1 MTDHSGLLI
10 HQFAAREDSE
20 VWNSTNVESS
30 RQLLLLV
37 GVDFENDG
45 MAGHVGSCPRNL
57 GGSSSAGS
65 APLSPEIHKNRNIR
79 TLNDLIKQLCVR
91 LKRLIHRGQRSLA
104 RAAATCFRKVLR
116 ANTILL
122 ATLFTAS
129 NDRHYPLRR
138 NQNPAI
144 PVFR

>member
-1 MTDHSGLLI
+1 MTDDSGLLI

-37 GVDFENDG
+37 GVDFEDDG
-45 MAGHVGSCPRNL
+45 MAGHVGSGARNL
-57 GGSSSAGS
+57 GRNSPAGS

-79 TLNDLIKQLCVR
+79 TLDDLIEQLFVC
-91 LKRLIHRGQRSLA
+91 LKRLVHRGQRSLA

-129 NDRHYPLRR
+129 NDRHCPLQRD
-138 NQNPAI
+138 QNPAI
-144 PVFR
+144 SLFR

>member
-1 MTDHSGLLI
+1 MTDDSGLLI

-45 MAGHVGSCPRNL
+45 MPGHVGSDPRHL
-57 GGSSSAGS
+57 GGSSMARS

-79 TLNDLIKQLCVR
+79 TLNDLVEQFVVR
-91 LKRLIHRGQRSLA
+91 LKRFINRGQRSLA
-104 RAAATCFRKVLR
+104 RATATRVRKVFR
-116 ANTILL
+116 TNSILL